1 MKAGLAMR
9 MDDVADRLTDPVAK
23 AKAQQVAAQFRLGVK
38 KDEDALRTSAQQR
51 THWQNQDGFAR
62 LELGMQAQAAE
73 EKKKGDKK
81 TLQAT
86 LSKELQGLQD
96 ARSRILQLK
105 EASKGGFLARGGVDA
120 ASTLPFGSVVAPGAA
135 GKQNTWATGRSEVL
149 KSLYGSVTKEDYN
162 LAKGVLPEK
171 IEAGIDP
178 TGALDQQL
186 AFIDQQIARR
196 EAAYGEAGPDVR
208 GESAGGQGGR

>member
-62 LELGMQAQAAE
+62 LELGMQAQ
-73 EKKKGDKK
+73 GDKK

-96 ARSRILQLK
+96 ARSRVLQMK

-135 GKQNTWATGRSEVL
+135 GKQNTWATGRAEVL
-149 KSLYGSVTKEDYN
+149 KSLFGSVTKEDYN

-196 EAAYGEAGPDVR
+196 EAAYGDAGPDVR